1 MPTKY
6 GPEVYSASERLCLMY
21 ELSTGI
27 LFKYSLHCTLWLC
40 KQMTFFSLLIQ
51 MYYIAVSYY
60 FIMVMFSAARCTPG
74 ATSKAWTLSL
84 GRKEW
89 LHWRLNAL
97 WCGTLSWVRPPQNK
111 ARMYSRV
118 KPGSGYC
125 PYLSLWLAYAGIRP
139 ESEEIEVDWTTH
151 WDSIVAGW
159 SEANGKWPYQT
170 KLSITST

>member
-1 MPTKY
+1 
-6 GPEVYSASERLCLMY
+6 
-21 ELSTGI
+21 
-27 LFKYSLHCTLWLC
+27 
-40 KQMTFFSLLIQ
+40 
-51 MYYIAVSYY
+51 MYYIAVSFN

-118 KPGSGYC
+118 KSGSGYC
-125 PYLSLWLAYAGIRP
+125 QYLSLWLAYVQNPRKLRLIEQLIGIQLWLGGLKRTVNDRTKQSYRCGVHQYMCTLLPVRSGVSSAVVLDAGLFY
-139 ESEEIEVDWTTH
+139 
-151 WDSIVAGW
+151 W
-159 SEANGKWPYQT
+159 SSLAVCTFIIK
-170 KLSITST
+170 